1 VLSDRERRILERI
14 ELHLVE
20 SDPEFARLFATFHHR
35 HGESRV
41 PAFLLVVGL
50 ALMVLGS
57 MTVAVP
63 LALAGITLSIFA
75 LFSAYT
81 RSSAVRR
88 AGFA

>member
-1 VLSDRERRILERI
+1 MLNDRERRILEKI
-14 ELHLVE
+14 ERQLVE
-20 SDPEFARLFATFHHR
+20 SDPEFARLFATVHHQR
-35 HGESRV
+35 GESRT

-57 MTVAVP
+57 MMVAVP

-81 RSSAVRR
+81 RTSSVRR
-88 AGFA
+88 TGFA